1 MKKNIFQLTQ
11 GFNFAMEDDSTGVT
25 STETEYVFYA
35 KLADPSILEKATRIE
50 AHEQWSFKV
59 PKTDKNA
66 AEGRMRIR
74 KTVVDDR
81 EEYVLTMKT
90 ELKAPGALNTPANS
104 SAPAASQ
111 SMREVGLEASN
122 DAFEMFKLMSDQG
135 MIKTRYN
142 LPVEGTDMV
151 FEVDRFVSYGG
162 EGEWST
168 WVKIDLEVKG
178 TLTEIPK
185 LPEGFTDVIYNQ
197 KDQQTEEEKE
207 LIWRLYDEV
216 FLTKNLGAT

>member
-11 GFNFAMEDDSTGVT
+11 GFNFAMEDDSSGVT

-35 KLADPSILEKATRIE
+35 KLADPSILEKASRIE

-74 KTVVDDR
+74 KTVVDGR

-90 ELKAPGALNTPANS
+90 ELKDPGALNTQTNS
-104 SAPAASQ
+104 STPMASQ

-122 DAFEMFKLMSDQG
+122 DAFEMFKRMSDQG

-142 LPVEGTDMV
+142 LPVEGTDLV
-151 FEVDRFVSYGG
+151 FEVDRFVLANG
-162 EGEWST
+162 EYSQ
-168 WVKIDLEVKG
+168 WVKVDLEVKG
-178 TLTEIPK
+178 KITELPK
-185 LPEGFTDVIYNQ
+185 LPDGFTDVIYNQ
-197 KDQQTEEEKE
+197 KDQQTDEEKE
-207 LIWRLYDEV
+207 LVWRLYEEV
-216 FLTKNLGAT
+216 FLTKNPGVV

>member
-11 GFNFAMEDDSTGVT
+11 GFNFAMEGDSSGVT

-74 KTVVDDR
+74 KTVVDGR

-90 ELKAPGALNTPANS
+90 ELKAPGALNTQTNS

-111 SMREVGLEASN
+111 SMREVGLVASN
-122 DAFEMFKLMSDQG
+122 DAFEMFKRMSDQG

-142 LPVEGTDMV
+142 LPIEGTDVV
-151 FEVDRFVSYGG
+151 FEVDRFVLTN
-162 EGEWST
+162 GEWSS

-178 TLTEIPK
+178 KLDTLPK

-207 LIWRLYDEV
+207 LIWRLYEEV
-216 FLTKNLGAT
+216 FLTKNPGAV